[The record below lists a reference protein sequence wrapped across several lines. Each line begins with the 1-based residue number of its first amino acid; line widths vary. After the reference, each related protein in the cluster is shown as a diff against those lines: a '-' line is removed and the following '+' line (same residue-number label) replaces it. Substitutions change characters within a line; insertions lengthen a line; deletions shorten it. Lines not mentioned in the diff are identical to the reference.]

1 MAKKTNEKKK
11 VNIKL
16 SNGQSYL
23 VEDIDV
29 FVHIQKTY
37 AEMLRVSKSEEEKS
51 LFLKIINSINETV
64 SNAYIFRQDDD
75 NEDW

>member
-23 VEDIDV
+23 VEDIDI

-51 LFLKIINSINETV
+51 LFLKIINSTNEAV
-64 SNAYIFRQDDD
+64 SNAYVFRQDDD

>member
-23 VEDIDV
+23 IEDIDV

-37 AEMLRVSKSEEEKS
+37 AEMLRVSKLEEEKN
-51 LFLKIINSINETV
+51 LFLKIINSINEAV
-64 SNAYIFRQDDD
+64 SNVYVFRQDDD

>member
-23 VEDIDV
+23 IEDIDV

-37 AEMLRVSKSEEEKS
+37 AEMLRVSKLEEEKN
-51 LFLKIINSINETV
+51 LFLKIINSINEAV
-64 SNAYIFRQDDD
+64 SNAYVFRQDDD